1 MRFRET
7 LDLAHPIDRVK
18 RAYGRREF
26 FLERYRQLGFSDL
39 ELVRDG
45 GDGEAA
51 YEIAFTATQ
60 KTDLPLPAFAK
71 KLLGETQ
78 HVKQEERWDLARGK
92 GRIQTSPRGAPVS
105 VRAEVRMTE
114 VAGGT
119 RLEMD
124 WEIEAKIPLLG
135 GKIEKLAADEVR
147 ARMPKDAALSNELV
161 ARFGER

>member
-7 LDLAHPIDRVK
+7 LELAHPIDRVK
-18 RAYGRREF
+18 RAYGRRDF
-26 FLERYRQLGFSDL
+26 FLERYRQLGFSKL
-39 ELVRDG
+39 ELLRDG

-78 HVKQEERWDLARGK
+78 QVQQEERWDLARGE
-92 GRIQTSPRGAPVS
+92 GRISTSPRGVPVA
-105 VRAEVRMTE
+105 VRAKVRMVE
-114 VAGGT
+114 VEGGT

-147 ARMPKDAALSNELV
+147 ARMPVDAALSNDLV
-161 ARFGER
+161 GRFGER